1 MKRFELF
8 TEMKLYVEPISLNGI
23 EDDREGREEL
33 EDDPNEWSGVTCSK
47 SGKSCKKFLELL
59 AKESR

>member
-8 TEMKLYVEPISLNGI
+8 TEMKLYVERISLNGI
-23 EDDREGREEL
+23 EDDREGREVL

-47 SGKSCKKFLELL
+47 SGNSCKKVRELL
-59 AKESR
+59 AREGR